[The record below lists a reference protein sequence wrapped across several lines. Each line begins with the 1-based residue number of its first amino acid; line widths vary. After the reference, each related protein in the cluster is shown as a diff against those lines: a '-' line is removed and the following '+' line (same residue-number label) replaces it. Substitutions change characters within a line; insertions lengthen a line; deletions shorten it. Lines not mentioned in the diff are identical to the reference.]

1 MTINSELDMLIHT
14 FNYFSDVVNRY
25 FDTEL
30 EHTVKTDITAST
42 FNSNYRNQ
50 LLNRYYSVTED
61 VNRFVQTLEGLNFN
75 RTIDGTL
82 LNRPA
87 LLEMEG
93 LTFNNVQ
100 NYITKQEKEI
110 NQTLTLAKQILVEQG
125 LIDEEGNDGN

>member
-30 EHTVKTDITAST
+30 EHTVKTDITATT

-75 RTIDGTL
+75 RTIDGIS

-87 LLEMEG
+87 LIEMEG
-93 LTFNNVQ
+93 LTFNYVQ
-100 NYITKQEKEI
+100 NYITKQEEEI
-110 NQTLTLAKQILVEQG
+110 NQTLTLAKQILTEQG
-125 LIDEEGNDGN
+125 LIDEEGDNDD

>member
-1 MTINSELDMLIHT
+1 MDSELDMLIHD
-14 FNYFSDVVNRY
+14 FNYLSDVINRY
-25 FDTEL
+25 FDDEL
-30 EHTVKTDITAST
+30 EHIIKTNITSTT

-50 LLNRYYSVTED
+50 LLARYYSVTKD
-61 VNRFVQTLEGLNFN
+61 VSRFIQVLEKLKFN
-75 RTIDGTL
+75 RTIDGIL

-125 LIDEEGNDGN
+125 LIDEEENDGN